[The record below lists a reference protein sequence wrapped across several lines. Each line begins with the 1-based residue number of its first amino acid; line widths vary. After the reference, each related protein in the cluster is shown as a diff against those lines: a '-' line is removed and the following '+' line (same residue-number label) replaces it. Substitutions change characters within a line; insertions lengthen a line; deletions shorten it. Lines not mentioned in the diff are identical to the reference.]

1 MTKAFCRDSRA
12 FGLSE
17 TVGNRSNRLN
27 CRSRFRHKG
36 RRFYRIELYITAF
49 AIENIR
55 AFCSVDIR
63 ICSNRNIDRAGSC
76 TAANGDIGRTV
87 DIGDSRVAGN
97 FDFTG
102 SGRFGRSFT
111 DQGRLVIR
119 NAQYAHDFGPIE
131 EGCDCYACRNFS
143 RAYIRHLIKA
153 GEITGGRLATIH
165 NLRYLLRLMERI
177 RKAIEEDRYEEF
189 RRDFFNHYDMSR
201 NF

>member
-1 MTKAFCRDSRA
+1 MGLELFHRHPAILKSRGDDA
-12 FGLSE
+12 
-17 TVGNRSNRLN
+17 
-27 CRSRFRHKG
+27 
-36 RRFYRIELYITAF
+36 
-49 AIENIR
+49 
-55 AFCSVDIR
+55 SVADDDTR
-63 ICSNRNIDRAGSC
+63 QA
-76 TAANGDIGRTV
+76 
-87 DIGDSRVAGN
+87 
-97 FDFTG
+97 
-102 SGRFGRSFT
+102 
-111 DQGRLVIR
+111 RLVIR

-189 RRDFFNHYDMSR
+189 RSEFFSHYDMSR